1 MANAPE
7 FLYFVTT
14 TTPLRGPAL
23 PAILA
28 TSCKIIFASGKGIPR
43 TETAKQ
49 RVKRMNVYNV
59 LRDLLLGEGDVRH
72 GSTIVPIT
80 LNNFPVVSL
89 VSLATS

>member
-1 MANAPE
+1 
-7 FLYFVTT
+7 
-14 TTPLRGPAL
+14 
-23 PAILA
+23 
-28 TSCKIIFASGKGIPR
+28 
-43 TETAKQ
+43 
-49 RVKRMNVYNV
+49 MNVYNV